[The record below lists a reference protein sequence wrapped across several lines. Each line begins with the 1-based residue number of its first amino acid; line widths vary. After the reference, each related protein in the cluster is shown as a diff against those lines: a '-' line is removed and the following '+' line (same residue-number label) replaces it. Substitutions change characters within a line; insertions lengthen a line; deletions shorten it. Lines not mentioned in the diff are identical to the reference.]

1 ASFRPR
7 LAASVVSP
15 LRFANPSSPSDW
27 VEDFHLQAVKHARHT
42 KKEGTAKAPCPLQL
56 VRREMLMDAG
66 ENPTFEPRW
75 NSSESRVKVAWVRI
89 VTKM

>member
-1 ASFRPR
+1 M
-7 LAASVVSP
+7 LGT
-15 LRFANPSSPSDW
+15 
-27 VEDFHLQAVKHARHT
+27 Q
-42 KKEGTAKAPCPLQL
+42 KEGTAKAPCPLQL

>member
-1 ASFRPR
+1 M
-7 LAASVVSP
+7 LGT
-15 LRFANPSSPSDW
+15 
-27 VEDFHLQAVKHARHT
+27 Q
-42 KKEGTAKAPCPLQL
+42 KEGTAKAPCPLQL

-75 NSSESRVKVAWVRI
+75 NSSESRVKVAWARI